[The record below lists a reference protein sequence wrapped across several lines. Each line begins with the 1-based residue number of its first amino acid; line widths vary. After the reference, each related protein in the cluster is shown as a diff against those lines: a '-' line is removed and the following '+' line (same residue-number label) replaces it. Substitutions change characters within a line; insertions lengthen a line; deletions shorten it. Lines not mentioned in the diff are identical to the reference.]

1 VDPFIFHYYLI
12 RVICVICGSFPH
24 QRQYNPQDQPEW
36 YRYYQGQGQP
46 AKHAQLSKKGMPLQC
61 PIDNNLHLIHL
72 ERLGNEVASPF
83 LGDSD
88 TESAWELFANEEGSE
103 AKEQKA
109 GLPEEGMQEQI
120 AGLITGKD
128 AQ

>member
-1 VDPFIFHYYLI
+1 
-12 RVICVICGSFPH
+12 
-24 QRQYNPQDQPEW
+24 
-36 YRYYQGQGQP
+36 
-46 AKHAQLSKKGMPLQC
+46 MPLQC